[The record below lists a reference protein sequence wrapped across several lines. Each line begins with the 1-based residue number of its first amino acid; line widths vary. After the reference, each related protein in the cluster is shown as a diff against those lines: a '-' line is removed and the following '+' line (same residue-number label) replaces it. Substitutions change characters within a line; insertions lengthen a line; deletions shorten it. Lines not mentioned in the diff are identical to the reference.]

1 MCEGKPSWQELESLD
16 CSTRIKSCAGWGIKL
31 LTSTM
36 VFESSWLPLAL
47 IQVRGSIITE
57 EVPFAKGC
65 FKEKRA
71 IDEVA
76 DRVEMPSEKSC
87 CR

>member
-1 MCEGKPSWQELESLD
+1 
-16 CSTRIKSCAGWGIKL
+16 
-31 LTSTM
+31 M

-57 EVPFAKGC
+57 ELPFAKGC

-71 IDEVA
+71 IDKVA
-76 DRVEMPSEKSC
+76 DRVEMPSKKSC